1 MAVQRGLATRA
12 SDGSVVF
19 DLPVEA
25 PRPEPVPTR
34 PPAGTV
40 VQREDASTQSPP
52 PVPETQS
59 VPGPS
64 STQQPEAGAG
74 EDGAGAGQDLDML
87 AVRLYPRI
95 SRQLRLELLRERDR
109 LGSLSDFRH

>member
-25 PRPEPVPTR
+25 PRPEPVSTR
-34 PPAGTV
+34 PAASTV
-40 VQREDASTQSPP
+40 VQREDVSTQSPP

-64 STQQPEAGAG
+64 STQQPEAGTG
-74 EDGAGAGQDLDML
+74 EDGAGAGPDLDML